1 MMSQIPSCCRSNTG
15 SAYPQ
20 GDAEK
25 EDKNHTETFRFK
37 ILSVKI
43 NHSGA
48 TCGRLFGP
56 ISLLEF
62 FGDMPQIIK
71 DPIKEAIASQ
81 VAGYKTDPRDRSKHP
96 KRHQPMAINALNITR
111 SFDVN
116 GKRAISRTTTID
128 SVSGVSLAW
137 GKLTTSLPL
146 LESEGEIATAR
157 RDGQITLT
165 VGAHII
171 NGRYVDLEAGDYF
184 LVLRKVE
191 NHCSCTCTDGTSGGE
206 CMETHEAYFE
216 ISAVT
221 RAKIVF
227 SERPSIIQHSADM
240 GDGVPWFLCLSEE
253 LELTDPQ
260 WLLIR
265 VEHYM
270 VDLFMNE
277 QGYFKLVTNYS
288 GSKQSRLVV
297 SVQDETYFLERVE
310 LGGKILLVNPMQ
322 IETHE
327 DKSYNILS
335 IVGRCTYV
343 HNLIKTA
350 PNLSSIRK
358 EDKVSLQTILDS
370 LPASDA
376 QIKRFLMN
384 AVPASPCDYMYTGG
398 DKFAYLDPIL
408 TAEFCIA
415 LLRTLDIHF
424 ARSERP
430 KSDAVNPSVRDVWMM
445 VMSFQQEFDFL
456 PPHMRTPKSL
466 FQIMRGLCDLHET
479 FTELEDYLNNMGNE
493 DKLLDTNMQ
502 LNLFKIHRKI
512 VRAIIIANENKK
524 MTYLA
529 VIRKVDSLL
538 FAPSVPS
545 YLLDGMIQYLIN
557 SILHTDEDVLD
568 YVTCLKFYYEKLS
581 FTDVA
586 EKMSRIFRSKKQT
599 PFDATQFSLS
609 GKKLFAVDVSRDN
622 DEVLET
628 KSPCL
633 NYGVFK
639 LNTKGLTQL
648 RFKYAMN
655 FLLSHCRSPLSL
667 HLSFVSES
675 LVAKDDGITCQLQ
688 VYRNEDESCLRDV
701 LSSLFTINQRW
712 NLEDMEKKM
721 ARFLGSKTALESVT
735 GPPNFHARVWITK
748 QKNTL
753 NYERT
758 ESADT
763 QYRSFESEDTSTLVD
778 GMLQHIEEEAYI
790 IINSNVP
797 TV

>member
-1 MMSQIPSCCRSNTG
+1 MMSQVPSCCRSCKRSDSPKDET
-15 SAYPQ
+15 
-20 GDAEK
+20 EK
-25 EDKNHTETFRFK
+25 EDPNHVETLRFK
-37 ILSVKI
+37 ILSAEGKDTD
-43 NHSGA
+43 A
-48 TCGRLFGP
+48 PCGRSFGP

-81 VAGYKTDPRDRSKHP
+81 VAGYKTEPRDRSRHP
-96 KRHQPMAINALNITR
+96 KRHQPTAINTLNITR

-116 GKRAISRTTTID
+116 GKFAMSRSITIESTTNA
-128 SVSGVSLAW
+128 SLAW

-146 LESEGEIATAR
+146 FESEGEPTTAR

-171 NGRYVDLEAGDYF
+171 NGKYVDLESGDHF

-191 NHCSCTCTDGTSGGE
+191 DHCSCICTNGTSDGE
-206 CMETHEAYFE
+206 CTETHEAYFE
-216 ISAVT
+216 ISGVT
-221 RAKIVF
+221 RAKVVF

-240 GDGVPWFLCLSEE
+240 GDGSPWFICPSED

-265 VEHYM
+265 VAHAM
-270 VDLFMNE
+270 VDMFTAE
-277 QGYFKLVTNYS
+277 QGYFKLLKNYS
-288 GSKQSRLVV
+288 GSKQSRLVL
-297 SVQDETYFLERVE
+297 SLRGETYLLERVE
-310 LGGKILLVNPMQ
+310 LGGKILLVNPMRVNADQ
-322 IETHE
+322 
-327 DKSYNILS
+327 DKSCNILS
-335 IVGRCTYV
+335 VVGRCTYV

-350 PNLSSIRK
+350 PNLSSTRK
-358 EDKVSLQTILDS
+358 EEKVSLQTILDS

-398 DKFAYLDPIL
+398 VKFAYLDPIL
-408 TAEFCIA
+408 SAEFSIA

-424 ARSERP
+424 AKSEKP
-430 KSDAVNPSVRDVWMM
+430 KSDALNPSIRDVWTM

-466 FQIMRGLCDLHET
+466 FQIMRGLCDIREA
-479 FTELEDYLNNMGNE
+479 FTDLEDYLNNMGDE

-512 VRAIIIANENKK
+512 VRAIIIANEKDK

-529 VIRKVDSLL
+529 VVKKIDSLL
-538 FAPSVPS
+538 FGPSVPS
-545 YLLDGMIQYLIN
+545 YLFDGMIQYLIN
-557 SILHTDEDVLD
+557 GRLESDDDIVD
-568 YVTCLKFYYEKLS
+568 YVTCLKFYYERLS

-586 EKMSRIFRSKKQT
+586 EKMSRIFNNKTQT

-609 GKKLFAVDVSRDN
+609 GKKLFAVDTGYDN
-622 DEVLET
+622 EVVES
-628 KSPCL
+628 KSACL
-633 NYGVFK
+633 NYGIFK

-648 RFKYAMN
+648 RFKHAMN
-655 FLLSHCRSPLSL
+655 FLLSLCRSPLSL

-675 LVAKDDGITCQLQ
+675 LVAKDDGVTCMLQ
-688 VYRNEDESCLRDV
+688 MYRKEDECCLRDV

-721 ARFLGSKTALESVT
+721 ARFLGSRTALESVT

-758 ESADT
+758 DSEEEH
-763 QYRSFESEDTSTLVD
+763 RKSFESEYTSALGD